1 MTSSIKGRRTLLKN
15 AGLVALASSAPGFM
29 SQALA
34 AEPIKIG
41 IPCALTGSLAVVAEQ
56 TKRTATMWAKQVNA
70 SGGIN
75 GRPIELIIEDTGGNP
90 ATCVRKVQQM
100 VERDGCR
107 IFTGIT
113 YSSETLAVMP
123 RLAEWDSIYV
133 ACGNGDASMTAE
145 AYVPNFFRGNP
156 SGPTEA
162 RLLSLYIKD
171 SGLKKF
177 YAIGMDYSWG
187 HSTVQAFEE
196 EMKRNNIEFVGK
208 VFAPTGTRDFSS
220 YITKIRQSGAD
231 GLMMVQS
238 GDDANAFMTQ
248 AAQYRLSDKVKM
260 FTTLIELSTIK
271 AVGIA
276 SKGVIGTMRYMSTYE
291 YPENKK
297 FVDMFTKEI
306 KDTPDWNDG
315 EQWKALQFIGAALQ
329 KANSTKSVDLIA
341 TLNDMELD
349 TIKGPAKF
357 RACDH
362 QSLEEGFVVQ
372 VDKVGDELMP
382 VLLKKY
388 PWDQITPACRKKN
401 FDA

>member
-1 MTSSIKGRRTLLKN
+1 MTTTSSSRRSILKH
-15 AGLVALASSAPGFM
+15 AGLATLAAGTPILM
-29 SQALA
+29 RQAFA

-56 TKRTATMWAKQVNA
+56 TKRTAQMFAKQVNA
-70 SGGIN
+70 AGGIN

-113 YSSETLAVMP
+113 FSSETLAVLP
-123 RLAEWDSIYV
+123 RLGEWDSIYMS
-133 ACGNGDASMTAE
+133 AGNGDASMTAE
-145 AYVPNFFRGNP
+145 AFVPNFFRGNP

-177 YAIGMDYSWG
+177 YAIGMDYAWG

-196 EMKRNNIEFVGK
+196 EMKRNKIEFVGK

-271 AVGIA
+271 AVGEA
-276 SKGVIGTMRYMSTYE
+276 SKGVIGTMRYMSTYD
-291 YPENKK
+291 YPINKS
-297 FVDMFTKEI
+297 FVDQFTKEI

-315 EQWKALQFIGAALQ
+315 EQWKALQFISAAIQ
-329 KANSTKSVDLIA
+329 KAGSTKSVDLINA
-341 TLNDMELD
+341 LNDMELD
-349 TIKGPAKF
+349 TVKGKAKF
-357 RACDH
+357 RGCDH
-362 QSLEEGFVVQ
+362 QSMEDGFVVR
-372 VDKVGDELMP
+372 VDKVGNDLLP
-382 VLLKKY
+382 VLIKKY
-388 PWDQITPACRKKN
+388 PADLITPACRKKS
-401 FDA
+401 FDS

>member
-1 MTSSIKGRRTLLKN
+1 MTTAFKGRRSLIQG
-15 AGLVALASSAPGFM
+15 AGLFALTATSPLLVR
-29 SQALA
+29 QAFA

-56 TKRTATMWAKQVNA
+56 TKRTATLFAKQINA

-75 GRPIELIIEDTGGNP
+75 GRPLELIIEDTGGNP

-133 ACGNGDASMTAE
+133 ACGNGDASMTAD
-145 AYVPNFFRGNP
+145 AFVPNFFRGNP

-187 HSTVQAFEE
+187 HSTVAAFEE

-248 AAQYRLSDKVKM
+248 AAQYRLGDKVKM

-271 AVGIA
+271 AVGEA
-276 SKGVIGTMRYMSTYE
+276 SKGVIGTMRYMSTYDN
-291 YPENKK
+291 PENKK
-297 FVDMFTKEI
+297 FVDVFTKEI
-306 KDTPDWNDG
+306 KETPDWNDG
-315 EQWKALQFIGAALQ
+315 EQWKAMQFITTALQ
-329 KANSTKSVDLIA
+329 RTNSTKAADLVKA
-341 TLNDMELD
+341 LDGMELD
-349 TIKGPAKF
+349 TVKGNASF

-372 VDKVGDELMP
+372 VDKVGNALLP
-382 VLLKKY
+382 VLVKQY
-388 PWDQITPACRKKN
+388 PAAQITPACLKKS
-401 FDA
+401 FDS

>member
-1 MTSSIKGRRTLLKN
+1 MNSVFKGRRSLIQG
-15 AGLVALASSAPGFM
+15 AGLVAMAASSPLLVRR
-29 SQALA
+29 ALA

-56 TKRTATMWAKQVNA
+56 TKRTATLFAKQMNA
-70 SGGIN
+70 AGGIN

-113 YSSETLAVMP
+113 FSSETLAVMP

-133 ACGNGDASMTAE
+133 ACGNGDASMTAD
-145 AYVPNFFRGNP
+145 AFVPNFFRGNP

-187 HSTVQAFEE
+187 HSTVAAFEQ

-248 AAQYRLSDKVKM
+248 AAQYRLGDKVKM

-271 AVGIA
+271 AVGEA
-276 SKGVIGTMRYMSTYE
+276 SKGVIGTMRYMSTYDD
-291 YPENKK
+291 PVNKT

-306 KDTPDWNDG
+306 KETPDWNDG
-315 EQWKALQFIGAALQ
+315 EQWKALQFIATAIK
-329 KANSTKSVDLIA
+329 KANTTKSTDLIKA
-341 TLNDMELD
+341 LDGMELD
-349 TIKGPAKF
+349 TVKGKASF

-362 QSLEEGFVVQ
+362 QSMEDGFVVQ
-372 VDKVGDELMP
+372 VDKVGNALLP
-382 VLLKKY
+382 VLVKKY
-388 PWDQITPACRKKN
+388 PAEQITPACLKKT
-401 FDA
+401 FDS

>member
-1 MTSSIKGRRTLLKN
+1 MNSVFKGRRSLIQG
-15 AGLVALASSAPGFM
+15 AGLVAMAASSPLLVRR
-29 SQALA
+29 ALA

-56 TKRTATMWAKQVNA
+56 TKRTATLFAKQINA
-70 SGGIN
+70 AGGIN

-113 YSSETLAVMP
+113 FSSETLAVMP

-133 ACGNGDASMTAE
+133 ACGNGDASMTAD
-145 AYVPNFFRGNP
+145 AFVPNFFRGNP

-187 HSTVQAFEE
+187 HSTVAAFEQ

-248 AAQYRLSDKVKM
+248 AAQYRLGDKVKM

-271 AVGIA
+271 AVGEA
-276 SKGVIGTMRYMSTYE
+276 SKGVIGTMRYMSTYDD
-291 YPENKK
+291 PVNKT

-306 KDTPDWNDG
+306 KETPDWNDG
-315 EQWKALQFIGAALQ
+315 EQWKALQFIATAIK
-329 KANSTKSVDLIA
+329 KANTTKSTDLIKA
-341 TLNDMELD
+341 LDGMELD
-349 TIKGPAKF
+349 TVKGKASF

-362 QSLEEGFVVQ
+362 QSMEDGFVVQ
-372 VDKVGDELMP
+372 VDKVGNALLP
-382 VLLKKY
+382 VLVKKY
-388 PWDQITPACRKKN
+388 PAEQITPACLKKT
-401 FDA
+401 FDS

>member
-1 MTSSIKGRRTLLKN
+1 MTSTLKSRRSLIQG
-15 AGLVALASSAPGFM
+15 AGLVAMAVSSPLLVR
-29 SQALA
+29 QAFA
-34 AEPIKIG
+34 GEPIKIG
-41 IPCALTGSLAVVAEQ
+41 VPCALTGSLAVVAEQ
-56 TKRTATMWAKQVNA
+56 TKRTATLFAKQTNA
-70 SGGIN
+70 AGGIN

-113 YSSETLAVMP
+113 FSSETLAVMP

-133 ACGNGDASMTAE
+133 ACGNGDASMTAD
-145 AYVPNFFRGNP
+145 AFVPNFFRGNP

-187 HSTVQAFEE
+187 HSTVAAFEQ
-196 EMKRNNIEFVGK
+196 EMKRNNIEFIGK

-248 AAQYRLSDKVKM
+248 AAQYRLGDKVKM

-271 AVGIA
+271 AVGEA
-276 SKGVIGTMRYMSTYE
+276 SKGVIGTMRYMSTYDD
-291 YPENKK
+291 PVNKK
-297 FVDMFTKEI
+297 FVNMFTKEI
-306 KDTPDWNDG
+306 KEIPDWNDG
-315 EQWKALQFIGAALQ
+315 EQWKAFQFISSAIQ
-329 KANSTKSVDLIA
+329 KTNSTKSTALIKA
-341 TLNDMELD
+341 LEGMELD
-349 TIKGPAKF
+349 TVKGKASF

-362 QSLEEGFVVQ
+362 QSMEDGFVVQ
-372 VDKVGDELMP
+372 VDKVGNALLP
-382 VLLKKY
+382 VLIKKY
-388 PWDQITPACRKKN
+388 AADQITPACLKKT
-401 FDA
+401 FDS

>member
-1 MTSSIKGRRTLLKN
+1 MTSVFKGRRSLIQG
-15 AGLVALASSAPGFM
+15 AGLVAMAASSPLVVRR
-29 SQALA
+29 ALA

-56 TKRTATMWAKQVNA
+56 TKRTATLFAKQMNA
-70 SGGIN
+70 AGGIN

-113 YSSETLAVMP
+113 FSSETLAVMP

-133 ACGNGDASMTAE
+133 ACGNGDASMTAD
-145 AYVPNFFRGNP
+145 AFVPNFFRGNP

-187 HSTVQAFEE
+187 HSTVAAFEQ

-248 AAQYRLSDKVKM
+248 AAQYRLGDKVKM

-271 AVGIA
+271 AVGEA
-276 SKGVIGTMRYMSTYE
+276 SKGVIGTMRYMSTYDD
-291 YPENKK
+291 PVNKT

-306 KDTPDWNDG
+306 KETPDWNDG
-315 EQWKALQFIGAALQ
+315 EQWKALQFIATAIK
-329 KANSTKSVDLIA
+329 KANTTKSTDLIKA
-341 TLNDMELD
+341 LDGMELD
-349 TIKGPAKF
+349 TVKGKASF

-362 QSLEEGFVVQ
+362 QSMEDGFVVQ
-372 VDKVGDELMP
+372 VDKVGNALLP
-382 VLLKKY
+382 VLVKKY
-388 PWDQITPACRKKN
+388 PADQITPACLKKT
-401 FDA
+401 FDS

>member
-1 MTSSIKGRRTLLKN
+1 MTSVFKGRRSLIQG
-15 AGLVALASSAPGFM
+15 AGLVAMAASSPLLVRR
-29 SQALA
+29 ALA

-56 TKRTATMWAKQVNA
+56 TKRTATLFAKQMNA
-70 SGGIN
+70 AGGIN

-113 YSSETLAVMP
+113 FSSETLAVMP

-133 ACGNGDASMTAE
+133 ACGNGDASMTAD
-145 AYVPNFFRGNP
+145 AFVPNFFRGNP

-187 HSTVQAFEE
+187 HSTVAAFEQ

-248 AAQYRLSDKVKM
+248 AAQYRLGDKVKM

-271 AVGIA
+271 AVGEA
-276 SKGVIGTMRYMSTYE
+276 SKGVIGTMRYMSTYDD
-291 YPENKK
+291 PVNKT

-306 KDTPDWNDG
+306 KETPDWNDG
-315 EQWKALQFIGAALQ
+315 EQWKALQFIATAIK
-329 KANSTKSVDLIA
+329 KANTTKSTDLIKA
-341 TLNDMELD
+341 LDGMELD
-349 TIKGPAKF
+349 TVKGKASF

-362 QSLEEGFVVQ
+362 QSMEDGFVVQ
-372 VDKVGDELMP
+372 VDKVGNALLP
-382 VLLKKY
+382 VLVKKY
-388 PWDQITPACRKKN
+388 PAEQITPACLKKT
-401 FDA
+401 FDS

>member
-1 MTSSIKGRRTLLKN
+1 MTSVFKGRRSLIQG
-15 AGLVALASSAPGFM
+15 AGLVAMAASSPLVVRR
-29 SQALA
+29 ALA

-56 TKRTATMWAKQVNA
+56 TKRTATLFAKQMNA
-70 SGGIN
+70 AGGIN

-113 YSSETLAVMP
+113 FSSETLAVMP

-133 ACGNGDASMTAE
+133 ACGNGDASMTAD
-145 AYVPNFFRGNP
+145 AFVPNFFRGNP

-187 HSTVQAFEE
+187 HSTVAAFEQ

-248 AAQYRLSDKVKM
+248 AAQYRLGDKVKM

-271 AVGIA
+271 AVGEA
-276 SKGVIGTMRYMSTYE
+276 SKGVIGTMRYMSTYDD
-291 YPENKK
+291 PVNKT

-306 KDTPDWNDG
+306 KETPDWNDG
-315 EQWKALQFIGAALQ
+315 EQWKALQFIATAIK
-329 KANSTKSVDLIA
+329 KANTTKSTDLIKA
-341 TLNDMELD
+341 LDGMELD
-349 TIKGPAKF
+349 TVKGKASF

-362 QSLEEGFVVQ
+362 QSMEDGFVVQ
-372 VDKVGDELMP
+372 VDKVGNALLP
-382 VLLKKY
+382 VLVKKY
-388 PWDQITPACRKKN
+388 PAEQITPACLKKT
-401 FDA
+401 FDS

>member
-1 MTSSIKGRRTLLKN
+1 MTTTLKGRRTLIQA
-15 AGLVALASSAPGFM
+15 AGFAALTAAATNFSRIAG
-29 SQALA
+29 A

-56 TKRTATMWAKQVNA
+56 TKRTAQLFAKQVNA
-70 SGGIN
+70 VGGIN
-75 GRPIELIIEDTGGNP
+75 GRMIELIIEDTGGNP

-113 YSSETLAVMP
+113 FSSETLAVMP

-145 AYVPNFFRGNP
+145 AYVPGFFRGNP

-162 RLLSLYIKD
+162 RLLSMYIKD

-187 HSTVQAFEE
+187 HSTVQAFEQ
-196 EMKRNNIEFVGK
+196 EMARNNIQFLGK
-208 VFAPTGTRDFSS
+208 VFSPTGTRDFSS

-231 GLMMVQS
+231 GLMMVLS

-248 AAQYRLSDKVKM
+248 AAQYRLGDKVKM

-271 AVGIA
+271 AVGEA
-276 SKGVIGTMRYMSTYE
+276 SLGVIGTMRYMSTYE
-291 YPENKK
+291 DPVNTK
-297 FVDMFTKEI
+297 FVDGFTKEL
-306 KDTPDWNDG
+306 KETPDWNDG
-315 EQWKALQFIGAALQ
+315 EQWKALQFISAAIQ
-329 KANSTKSVDLIA
+329 KAGNTKSVDLIKA
-341 TLNDMELD
+341 LDGMELD
-349 TIKGPAKF
+349 TVKGKASF

-362 QSLEEGFVVQ
+362 QSMEDGFVV
-372 VDKVGDELMP
+372 KVEKVNNALLP
-382 VLLKKY
+382 VLVKKY
-388 PWDQITPACRKKN
+388 PADQITPACRKKT
-401 FDA
+401 FDS

>member
-1 MTSSIKGRRTLLKN
+1 MTTSSNGRRTILRG
-15 AGLVALASSAPGFM
+15 AGLAAIAASTPVLM
-29 SQALA
+29 RQALA

-70 SGGIN
+70 AGGIN

-113 YSSETLAVMP
+113 FSSETLAVMP
-123 RLAEWDSIYV
+123 RLGEWDAIYV

-145 AYVPNFFRGNP
+145 AFVPNFFRGNP

-187 HSTVQAFEE
+187 HSTVAAFEE
-196 EMKRNNIEFVGK
+196 EMKRNKIEFVGK

-271 AVGIA
+271 AVGEA
-276 SKGVIGTMRYMSTYE
+276 SKGVIGTMRYMSTYD

-297 FVDMFTKEI
+297 FVEQFTKEI

-315 EQWKALQFIGAALQ
+315 EQWKALQFIGAAIK
-329 KANSTKSVDLIA
+329 KANSIKSADLVA
-341 TLNDMELD
+341 ALNDMELD
-349 TIKGPAKF
+349 TVKGPAKF

-372 VDKVGDELMP
+372 VDKVNGALLP
-382 VLLKKY
+382 VLVKKY

>member
-1 MTSSIKGRRTLLKN
+1 MN
-15 AGLVALASSAPGFM
+15 AA
-29 SQALA
+29 
-34 AEPIKIG
+34 
-41 IPCALTGSLAVVAEQ
+41 
-56 TKRTATMWAKQVNA
+56 
-70 SGGIN
+70 GGIN

-90 ATCVRKVQQM
+90 ATCVRKFQQM

-113 YSSETLAVMP
+113 FSSETLAVMP

-133 ACGNGDASMTAE
+133 ACGNGDASMTAD
-145 AYVPNFFRGNP
+145 AFVPNFFRGNP

-187 HSTVQAFEE
+187 HSTVAAFEQ
-196 EMKRNNIEFVGK
+196 EMKRNKIEFVGK

-248 AAQYRLSDKVKM
+248 AAQYRLGDKVKM

-271 AVGIA
+271 AVGEA
-276 SKGVIGTMRYMSTYE
+276 SKGVIGTMRYMSTYDD
-291 YPENKK
+291 PVNKT

-306 KDTPDWNDG
+306 KETPDWNDG
-315 EQWKALQFIGAALQ
+315 EQWKALQFIATAIK
-329 KANSTKSVDLIA
+329 KANTTKSTDLIKA
-341 TLNDMELD
+341 
-349 TIKGPAKF
+349 
-357 RACDH
+357 
-362 QSLEEGFVVQ
+362 
-372 VDKVGDELMP
+372 
-382 VLLKKY
+382 
-388 PWDQITPACRKKN
+388 
-401 FDA
+401 

>member
-1 MTSSIKGRRTLLKN
+1 MTTAFKGRRSLIQG
-15 AGLVALASSAPGFM
+15 AGLFALTATSPLLVR
-29 SQALA
+29 QAFA

-56 TKRTATMWAKQVNA
+56 TKRTATLFAKQINA

-75 GRPIELIIEDTGGNP
+75 GRPLELIIEDTGGNP

-133 ACGNGDASMTAE
+133 ACGNGDASMTAD
-145 AYVPNFFRGNP
+145 AFVPNFFRGNP

-187 HSTVQAFEE
+187 HSTVAAFEE

-248 AAQYRLSDKVKM
+248 AAQYRLGDKVKM

-271 AVGIA
+271 AVGEA
-276 SKGVIGTMRYMSTYE
+276 SKGVIGTMRYMSTYDN
-291 YPENKK
+291 PENKK
-297 FVDMFTKEI
+297 FVDVFTKEI
-306 KDTPDWNDG
+306 KETPDWNDG
-315 EQWKALQFIGAALQ
+315 EQWKAMQFITTALQ
-329 KANSTKSVDLIA
+329 RTNSTKAADLVKA
-341 TLNDMELD
+341 LDGMELD
-349 TIKGPAKF
+349 TVKGKASF

-372 VDKVGDELMP
+372 VDKVGNALLP
-382 VLLKKY
+382 VLVKQY
-388 PWDQITPACRKKN
+388 PAAQITPACLKKS
-401 FDA
+401 FDS

>member
-1 MTSSIKGRRTLLKN
+1 
-15 AGLVALASSAPGFM
+15 
-29 SQALA
+29 
-34 AEPIKIG
+34 
-41 IPCALTGSLAVVAEQ
+41 
-56 TKRTATMWAKQVNA
+56 
-70 SGGIN
+70 
-75 GRPIELIIEDTGGNP
+75 
-90 ATCVRKVQQM
+90 
-100 VERDGCR
+100 
-107 IFTGIT
+107 
-113 YSSETLAVMP
+113 MP
-123 RLAEWDSIYV
+123 RLGEWDAIYV

-145 AYVPNFFRGNP
+145 AFVPNFFRGNP

-187 HSTVQAFEE
+187 HSTVAAFEE
-196 EMKRNNIEFVGK
+196 EMKRNKIEFVGK

-271 AVGIA
+271 AVGEA

-297 FVDMFTKEI
+297 FVELFTKEI

-315 EQWKALQFIGAALQ
+315 EQWKALQFIGAAIK
-329 KANSTKSVDLIA
+329 KANSIKSAELVA
-341 TLNDMELD
+341 ALNDMELD

-372 VDKVGDELMP
+372 VDKVDGKLLP
-382 VLLKKY
+382 VLIKKY

-401 FDA
+401 FDS

>member
-1 MTSSIKGRRTLLKN
+1 MISTLKSRRSLIQA
-15 AGLVALASSAPGFM
+15 AGLVAMAASSPLLVRRAF
-29 SQALA
+29 A

-41 IPCALTGSLAVVAEQ
+41 VPCALTGSLAVVAEQ
-56 TKRTATMWAKQVNA
+56 TKRTATLFAKQTNA
-70 SGGIN
+70 AGGIN

-113 YSSETLAVMP
+113 FSSETLAVMP

-133 ACGNGDASMTAE
+133 ACGNGDASMTAD
-145 AYVPNFFRGNP
+145 AFVPNFFRGNP

-187 HSTVQAFEE
+187 HSTVAAFEQ
-196 EMKRNNIEFVGK
+196 EMKRNKIEFIGK

-248 AAQYRLSDKVKM
+248 AAQYRLGDKVKM

-271 AVGIA
+271 AVGEA
-276 SKGVIGTMRYMSTYE
+276 SKGVIGTMRYMSTYDD
-291 YPENKK
+291 PVNKK

-306 KDTPDWNDG
+306 KAVPDWNDG
-315 EQWKALQFIGAALQ
+315 EQWKALQFISTAIQ
-329 KANSTKSVDLIA
+329 KTNTTKSTALIKA
-341 TLNDMELD
+341 LEGMELE
-349 TIKGPAKF
+349 TVKGKASF

-362 QSLEEGFVVQ
+362 QSMEDGFVVQ
-372 VDKVGDELMP
+372 VDKVGDVLSP
-382 VLLKKY
+382 VLIKKY
-388 PWDQITPACRKKN
+388 AADQITPACLKKT
-401 FDA
+401 FDS

>member
-1 MTSSIKGRRTLLKN
+1 MTSAFKGRRSLIQG
-15 AGLVALASSAPGFM
+15 AGLVAMAASSPLLVRRAF
-29 SQALA
+29 A

-56 TKRTATMWAKQVNA
+56 TKRTATLFAKQMNA
-70 SGGIN
+70 AGGIN

-113 YSSETLAVMP
+113 FSSETLAVMP

-133 ACGNGDASMTAE
+133 ACGNGDASMTAD
-145 AYVPNFFRGNP
+145 AFVPNFFRGNP

-187 HSTVQAFEE
+187 HSTVAAFEQ

-248 AAQYRLSDKVKM
+248 AAQYRLGDKVKM

-271 AVGIA
+271 AVGEA
-276 SKGVIGTMRYMSTYE
+276 SKGVIGTMRYMSTYDD
-291 YPENKK
+291 PVNKT

-315 EQWKALQFIGAALQ
+315 EQWKALQFIATAI
-329 KANSTKSVDLIA
+329 KKTNTTKSTDLIKA
-341 TLNDMELD
+341 
-349 TIKGPAKF
+349 
-357 RACDH
+357 
-362 QSLEEGFVVQ
+362 
-372 VDKVGDELMP
+372 
-382 VLLKKY
+382 
-388 PWDQITPACRKKN
+388 
-401 FDA
+401 

>member
-1 MTSSIKGRRTLLKN
+1 MTTSTKGRRTLLQG
-15 AGLVALASSAPGFM
+15 AGLAAIIASNPVLM
-29 SQALA
+29 RQALA

-56 TKRTATMWAKQVNA
+56 TKRTALLWARQVNA
-70 SGGIN
+70 AGGIN
-75 GRPIELIIEDTGGNP
+75 GRPVELIIEDTGGNP

-113 YSSETLAVMP
+113 FSSETLAIMP
-123 RLAEWDSIYV
+123 RLAEWDAIYV

-145 AYVPNFFRGNP
+145 AFVPNFFRGNP

-248 AAQYRLSDKVKM
+248 AAQYRLSDKVQM

-271 AVGIA
+271 AVGEA

-297 FVDMFTKEI
+297 FVEMFTKEI

-315 EQWKALQFIGAALQ
+315 EQWKALQFIGAALK
-329 KANSTKSVDLIA
+329 KANSIKSADLVQA
-341 TLNDMELD
+341 LNDMELD

-362 QSLEEGFVVQ
+362 QSLEQGFVVR
-372 VDKVGDELMP
+372 VDKIDGALLP
-382 VLLKKY
+382 VLVKKY

-401 FDA
+401 FDS